1 MRSGGVIER
10 SYSTG
15 RLSPLGRGSWA
26 SPRNSRLRKRGSRRR
41 KRGRL
46 SEASPVAP
54 LLLGALTTCL
64 TIMLMVAVYVRTRS
78 DHDRSGG
85 TYRPGGSIMELELPE
100 DIVQREAEEILQL
113 QAEKDALK
121 SRLRVSME
129 QGHVLERDRQQALV
143 QARVQQALAQSQQ
156 RKLDALIEES
166 GDEDQDDGL
175 SGEANEFDDFSEEAP
190 DAGFD
195 VSGNVVDFD

>member
-1 MRSGGVIER
+1 MRSGISGAIER
-10 SYSTG
+10 SHSTG

-26 SPRNSRLRKRGSRRR
+26 IPRNSLLRKRGSRRR

-78 DHDRSGG
+78 DHD
-85 TYRPGGSIMELELPE
+85 TYRPGGSVMELELPE